1 MSIPT
6 TVYLPLFGKTDQGD
20 MPGPLD
26 GGRQFALMSKTVAGD
41 SAGNDAPPLRQ
52 KIPQEADILK
62 IY

>member
-1 MSIPT
+1 
-6 TVYLPLFGKTDQGD
+6 

-26 GGRQFALMSKTVAGD
+26 GGRQFALMSQTVAGD